1 MITKDKYNTII
12 GVSKMMQIRVYFVI
26 KGFAN
31 VDVVAPLHA
40 CEMNLPC
47 TAPGANYLAYFYDRN

>member
-47 TAPGANYLAYFYDRN
+47 TVTETSYA